1 MEALIVSTYLLMRTN
16 PFYCLAMTGL
26 LMLTPPAS
34 AQKPR

>member
-16 PFYCLAMTGL
+16 PFYCMALTGM
-26 LMLTPPAS
+26 LMFTAPAS

>member
-16 PFYCLAMTGL
+16 PFYCLAMAGL